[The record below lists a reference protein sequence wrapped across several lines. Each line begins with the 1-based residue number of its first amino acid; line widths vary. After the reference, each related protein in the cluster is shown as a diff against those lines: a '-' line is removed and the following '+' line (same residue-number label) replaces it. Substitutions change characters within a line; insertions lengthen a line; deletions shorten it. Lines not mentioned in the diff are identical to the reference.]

1 MAIIIYEDISSF
13 LAWKGVLKVSRLFVL
28 GLFIALL
35 VTISYTWAKGIS
47 DGWTTDSDS
56 ELQVGQAKSSF
67 CARCH
72 GVDGYSKIPGIP
84 NLAGQQKDYLIKQLK
99 DFRSG
104 FRRSAPMREVA
115 RTLSNREITSLAIYF
130 NSLPPA
136 KSAEEK
142 LID

>member
-1 MAIIIYEDISSF
+1 M
-13 LAWKGVLKVSRLFVL
+13 SRLLVL

-35 VTISYTWAKGIS
+35 VTISYAWAKGIS
-47 DGWTTDSDS
+47 DNWSPDSDS
-56 ELQVGQAKSSF
+56 DVRFGQAKSSF

-72 GVDGYSKIPGIP
+72 GVDGYSNNPGIP

-115 RTLSNREITSLAIYF
+115 RTLSNKEITSLALYF
-130 NSLPPA
+130 NSLSPT
-136 KSAEEK
+136 KTVEEK
-142 LID
+142 SVD